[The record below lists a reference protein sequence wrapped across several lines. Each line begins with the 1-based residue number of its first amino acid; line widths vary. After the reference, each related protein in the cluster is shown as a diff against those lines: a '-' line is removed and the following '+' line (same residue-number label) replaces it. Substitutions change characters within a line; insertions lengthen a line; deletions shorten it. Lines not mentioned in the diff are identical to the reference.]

1 MRKQYDCTLPSF
13 DVVCHVPD
21 LGGCAII
28 ESYQVG
34 AASVFITKDGQY
46 LISEPKLSTKVHS
59 MYGRMM
65 QQMFLSLEPLNKSDD
80 PVNYIERHIW
90 NEAREQANSSLMAD
104 EFSQLRY
111 YLIRDI
117 LGYGILD
124 VLMQDENVEEIT
136 CERFDRSVGVVHRK
150 YTEFNIL
157 DTNVKFGTSRS
168 MNSYIQKIIQKT
180 GKSVTAAFPI
190 VNSMTPQGDRITVTY
205 ESEVSLPGPT
215 LDIRKFT
222 RDPFTVGHLLEFGS
236 LSVAAAAYLWLLLDA
251 KAFGLIV
258 GETGSGK
265 TTLIN
270 ALTVLLNPRWKILTI
285 EETPELKIPHYR
297 WERLFTRSSHMI
309 NQSENYDI
317 GIMDLIRAS
326 LRMRPDF
333 EIVGEVR
340 GQEAQF
346 LFQSAAT
353 GHGGL
358 TTFHGSDA
366 ESALNRLASE
376 PINIKPSQ
384 QMLLW
389 FIVHITRTKG
399 TNKKLARKVVSIKE
413 VTPKTDGV
421 ELNEIFRYDPK
432 SPDFGLKEAE
442 EIIDKS
448 KRVHTAAN
456 MLNVD
461 LPQDLQKRIFLLEQ
475 CKSNRIV
482 SMPEVSKL
490 VSKYYSD

>member
-1 MRKQYDCTLPSF
+1 VRKGNERALPSF
-13 DVVCHVPD
+13 EVVCHIPNLD
-21 LGGCAII
+21 CCELI
-28 ESYQVG
+28 ESYKVG
-34 AASVFITKDGQY
+34 DASVFITKDGRY
-46 LISEPKLSTKVHS
+46 LVSEPKLSSEVHS
-59 MYGRMM
+59 TYGKMM
-65 QQMFLSLEPLNKSDD
+65 QQLFLSLEPLKKSDD

-90 NEAREQANSSLMAD
+90 NEAREQANAD
-104 EFSQLRY
+104 IVSCEFAQLRY
-111 YLIRDI
+111 YLVRDI
-117 LGYGILD
+117 LGYGVLD

-136 CERFDRSVGVVHRK
+136 CERFDRVVGVVHRQ

-157 DTNVKFGTSRS
+157 DTNIRFGTCQS
-168 MNSYIQKIIQKT
+168 MNSYIQKIIQRT

-190 VNSMTPQGDRITVTY
+190 MNSMTPQGDRITVTY

-222 RDPFTVGHLLEFGS
+222 REPFTIGHLLEFGS
-236 LSVAAAAYLWLLLDA
+236 MDSFVTAYLWLLLDA

-317 GIMDLIRAS
+317 DMMDLIKAS

-353 GHGGL
+353 GHGGI
-358 TTFHGSDA
+358 TTFHASDA
-366 ESALNRLASE
+366 ESALNRLSSE
-376 PINIKPSQ
+376 PINIKSSQ

-389 FIVHITRTKG
+389 FVAHITRTKIAE
-399 TNKKLARKVVSIKE
+399 KKTARRLVSVKE
-413 VTPKTDGV
+413 VVPKTEGV
-421 ELNEIFRYDPK
+421 ELDEIFHYDPRSASFGVQNVEDLVNK
-432 SPDFGLKEAE
+432 SR
-442 EIIDKS
+442 
-448 KRVHTAAN
+448 RVRAAAN
-456 MLNVD
+456 TLGVD
-461 LPQDLQKRIFLLEQ
+461 PQQDLQKRVYLLEQ
-475 CKSNRIV
+475 CRSNKIKELPQVIR
-482 SMPEVSKL
+482 L
-490 VSKYYSD
+490 LSKYYS

>member
-1 MRKQYDCTLPSF
+1 MRKGYDHILPSF
-13 DVVCHVPD
+13 DVVCHMPN
-21 LGGCAII
+21 LGRCEII
-28 ESYQVG
+28 ESYKVG
-34 AASVFITKDGQY
+34 DASVFITKDGQY
-46 LISEPKLSTKVHS
+46 LISEPKLSPQVHA
-59 MYGRMM
+59 MYCKMM
-65 QQMFLSLEPLNKSDD
+65 QQMFLSLEPLKKSDD
-80 PVNYIERHIW
+80 PVNYIEKHIW
-90 NEAREQANSSLMAD
+90 NEAKEQANSSLMYG

-111 YLIRDI
+111 YLVRDI

-136 CERFDRSVGVVHRK
+136 CERFDRLVGVVHRK

-157 DTNVKFGTSRS
+157 DTNVKFGTNQS

-222 RDPFTVGHLLEFGS
+222 REPFTIGHLLEFD
-236 LSVAAAAYLWLLLDA
+236 SVSILATAYLWLLLDA

-270 ALTVLLNPRWKILTI
+270 ALTMLLNPRWKILTI

-317 GIMDLIRAS
+317 DMMDLIKAS

-376 PINIKPSQ
+376 PINIKSSQ

-389 FIVHITRTKG
+389 FIVHITRTKSVD
-399 TNKKLARKVVSIKE
+399 KKIVRKVVSVKE
-413 VTPKTDGV
+413 VMPKTDEV
-421 ELNEIFRYDPK
+421 ELIDIFHYDPK
-432 SPDFGLKEAE
+432 SSGFGLQRVE
-442 EIIDKS
+442 ELINKS
-448 KRVHTAAN
+448 KRIHMAAS

-461 LPQDLQKRIFLLEQ
+461 LKQDLQKRICLLEQ
-475 CKSNRIV
+475 CKSNKIKLL
-482 SMPEVSKL
+482 PEVINVL
-490 VSKYYSD
+490 SKYYSC

>member
-1 MRKQYDCTLPSF
+1 MRKENDRTLPSF
-13 DVVCHVPD
+13 EVVCHIPNLD
-21 LGGCAII
+21 CCEPI
-28 ESYQVG
+28 ETYKVG
-34 AASVFITKDGQY
+34 DASVFITKDGQY
-46 LISEPKLSTKVHS
+46 LVSEPKLSSEVYY
-59 MYGRMM
+59 MYGKMM
-65 QQMFLSLEPLNKSDD
+65 QQLFLSLEPLKKSDD
-80 PVNYIERHIW
+80 PVNYIEKHIW
-90 NEAREQANSSLMAD
+90 NEAKEQANAEVASC
-104 EFSQLRY
+104 EFAQLRY
-111 YLIRDI
+111 YLVRDI
-117 LGYGILD
+117 LGYGVLD

-136 CERFDRSVGVVHRK
+136 CERFDRVVGVVHRQ

-157 DTNVKFGTSRS
+157 DTNIRFGTSQS
-168 MNSYIQKIIQKT
+168 MNSYIQKIIQRT

-190 VNSMTPQGDRITVTY
+190 VNSMTAQGDRITVTY
-205 ESEVSLPGPT
+205 ENEVSLPGPT
-215 LDIRKFT
+215 LNIRKFT
-222 RDPFTVGHLLEFGS
+222 REPLTVGHLLEFGS
-236 LSVAAAAYLWLLLDA
+236 LDVFVAAYLWLLLDA

-270 ALTVLLNPRWKILTI
+270 ALTALLNPRWKILTI

-309 NQSENYDI
+309 HQSENYDI
-317 GIMDLIRAS
+317 DMMDLIKAS

-366 ESALNRLASE
+366 HSALNRLASE
-376 PINIKPSQ
+376 PINIKSSQ

-389 FIVHITRTKG
+389 FVAHITRTK
-399 TNKKLARKVVSIKE
+399 TAEKKTARRLVSLKE
-413 VTPKTDGV
+413 VVPKTEGV

-432 SPDFGLKEAE
+432 SASFGVQNIEELLK
-442 EIIDKS
+442 KS
-448 KRVHTAAN
+448 SRVHIAAN
-456 MLNVD
+456 ILDVE
-461 LPQDLQKRIFLLEQ
+461 PQQDLQKRICLLEQ
-475 CKSNRIV
+475 CKSDKIKTL
-482 SMPEVSKL
+482 PEVIRL
-490 VSKYYSD
+490 FSKYYSS

>member
-1 MRKQYDCTLPSF
+1 MLPSF
-13 DVVCHVPD
+13 DVVCHVPNLD
-21 LGGCAII
+21 CCEII
-28 ESYQVG
+28 ESYKVG
-34 AASVFITKDGQY
+34 DASIFITKDGQY
-46 LISEPKLSTKVHS
+46 LVSEPKLSTQVHS
-59 MYGRMM
+59 MYGKMM
-65 QQMFLSLEPLNKSDD
+65 QQMFLSLEPLKKSDD

-90 NEAREQANSSLMAD
+90 NEAREQANSSLMSD
-104 EFSQLRY
+104 EFSHLRY

-157 DTNVKFGTSRS
+157 DTNIKFRTSQS

-190 VNSMTPQGDRITVTY
+190 VHSMTPQGDRITVTY
-205 ESEVSLPGPT
+205 ENEVSLPGPT

-222 RDPFTVGHLLEFGS
+222 REPFTIGHLLELGS
-236 LSVAAAAYLWLLLDA
+236 LSVLVTAYLWLLLDA

-270 ALTVLLNPRWKILTI
+270 ALMALLNPRWKILTI

-297 WERLFTRSSHMI
+297 WERLFTRSSYMI

-317 GIMDLIRAS
+317 DMMDLIKAS

-376 PINIKPSQ
+376 PINIKSSQ

-389 FIVHITRTKG
+389 FILHITRTK
-399 TNKKLARKVVSIKE
+399 NADKKLVRKVVSVKE
-413 VTPKTDGV
+413 VIPKMEGV

-432 SPDFGLKEAE
+432 SSSFGPQRVE
-442 EIIDKS
+442 ELIEKS
-448 KRVHTAAN
+448 KRVHMAAN
-456 MLNVD
+456 MLNID
-461 LPQDLQKRIFLLEQ
+461 LRQDLQQRICLLEQ
-475 CKSNRIV
+475 CKSNKIV
-482 SMPEVSKL
+482 SMPEVTRL
-490 VSKYYSD
+490 LTKYYSG